1 MDAFVK
7 LVDEMKK
14 AYGQSV
20 VNFSEMQPEVKDMK
34 RAYLQINFSKF
45 SELMQFY
52 GKGYGD
58 GWSVVSSFFTRVMEF
73 YRSCSVSCMNDR
85 YVSSTS
91 VRSVSSTN
99 VRSVSCMNAC
109 PFSSTNARL
118 RSLSE
123 TRTPPHFFPH
133 AVSIPT
139 KQLHAHS
146 EADCAQRSV
155 LEERGGR
162 AHPKRPRVPERR
174 SGHFAGAQRYAERP
188 SVRGQRTTVP
198 DPTNSRDRCEQAERG
213 VDHEEGRAR

>member
-52 GKGYGD
+52 GKGCGD

-73 YRSCSVSCMNDR
+73 YRSCPVSWMNARPVSC
-85 YVSSTS
+85 
-91 VRSVSSTN
+91 TN
-99 VRSVSCMNAC
+99 VRPVSYTNVRPISCM
-109 PFSSTNARL
+109 NARL

-123 TRTPPHFFPH
+123 TRTRPHFFPH

>member
-52 GKGYGD
+52 GKGCGD

-73 YRSCSVSCMNDR
+73 YRSCPVSWMNARPVSCTNVRPVSYTND
-85 YVSSTS
+85 
-91 VRSVSSTN
+91 RSVSYTNDRPVSCTN
-99 VRSVSCMNAC
+99 V
-109 PFSSTNARL
+109 RL

-123 TRTPPHFFPH
+123 TRTRPHFFPH

-162 AHPKRPRVPERR
+162 AHSKWPCVP
-174 SGHFAGAQRYAERP
+174 
-188 SVRGQRTTVP
+188 
-198 DPTNSRDRCEQAERG
+198 
-213 VDHEEGRAR
+213 

>member
-1 MDAFVK
+1 
-7 LVDEMKK
+7 
-14 AYGQSV
+14 
-20 VNFSEMQPEVKDMK
+20 MK

-73 YRSCSVSCMNDR
+73 YRSCPVSWMNARPVSC
-85 YVSSTS
+85 
-91 VRSVSSTN
+91 TN
-99 VRSVSCMNAC
+99 VRPVSYTNVRPVSYTNVRPISCM
-109 PFSSTNARL
+109 NARL

>member
-52 GKGYGD
+52 GKGCGD

-73 YRSCSVSCMNDR
+73 YRSCPVSWMNARPVSC
-85 YVSSTS
+85 
-91 VRSVSSTN
+91 TN
-99 VRSVSCMNAC
+99 VRPVSCTNVRPVSYTNVRPISCM
-109 PFSSTNARL
+109 NARL

-123 TRTPPHFFPH
+123 TRTRPHFFPH
-133 AVSIPT
+133 AVSIPA
-139 KQLHAHS
+139 KQLHTHS

-162 AHPKRPRVPERR
+162 AHSKWPCVP
-174 SGHFAGAQRYAERP
+174 
-188 SVRGQRTTVP
+188 
-198 DPTNSRDRCEQAERG
+198 
-213 VDHEEGRAR
+213 

>member
-52 GKGYGD
+52 GKGCGD

-73 YRSCSVSCMNDR
+73 YRSCPVSWMNARPVSCTNVRPVSCM
-85 YVSSTS
+85 S
-91 VRSVSSTN
+91 
-99 VRSVSCMNAC
+99 
-109 PFSSTNARL
+109 ARL

-123 TRTPPHFFPH
+123 TRTRPHFFPH
-133 AVSIPT
+133 AVSIPA

-162 AHPKRPRVPERR
+162 AQSKWPCVP
-174 SGHFAGAQRYAERP
+174 
-188 SVRGQRTTVP
+188 
-198 DPTNSRDRCEQAERG
+198 
-213 VDHEEGRAR
+213 

>member
-52 GKGYGD
+52 GKGCGAS
-58 GWSVVSSFFTRVMEF
+58 WSVVSSFFTRVMEF
-73 YRSCSVSCMNDR
+73 YRSCLVSCM
-85 YVSSTS
+85 Y
-91 VRSVSSTN
+91 
-99 VRSVSCMNAC
+99 AH
-109 PFSSTNARL
+109 L

-123 TRTPPHFFPH
+123 TRTRPHFFPH
-133 AVSIPT
+133 AVSIPA

-146 EADCAQRSV
+146 EADSA
-155 LEERGGR
+155 
-162 AHPKRPRVPERR
+162 
-174 SGHFAGAQRYAERP
+174 
-188 SVRGQRTTVP
+188 
-198 DPTNSRDRCEQAERG
+198 
-213 VDHEEGRAR
+213 